1 MTEMLVETKWNV
13 WLAVVTVRSSYLT
26 GNTTEQVRNEKTGYE
41 IPQLT
46 RSGINNR
53 RSKQLFGRE

>member
-1 MTEMLVETKWNV
+1 
-13 WLAVVTVRSSYLT
+13 LAVVTVRSSYLT

-53 RSKQLFGRE
+53 RSHIVSKQLFGRE

>member
-1 MTEMLVETKWNV
+1 
-13 WLAVVTVRSSYLT
+13 LAVVTVRSSYLT